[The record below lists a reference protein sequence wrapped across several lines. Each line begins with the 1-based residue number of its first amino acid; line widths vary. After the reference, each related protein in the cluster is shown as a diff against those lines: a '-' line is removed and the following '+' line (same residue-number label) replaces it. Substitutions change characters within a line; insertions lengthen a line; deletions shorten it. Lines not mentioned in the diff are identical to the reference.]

1 MNNLSA
7 IPSNPQASDL
17 KELVT
22 YYKRMLK
29 TIMQV
34 IVARYKK
41 KPNYPWIDTKIDLL
55 RGTDFAQDDPL
66 RGPQMI
72 YGWIQGRA
80 LEALVEHIL
89 WMRRKS
95 ADDETDSLCN
105 HMQQIIIELLQQ
117 LQTTRRK
124 NNGHLFFSMTVD
136 GAPVALTKS
145 GNIRKIELTQ
155 ASPFNYSD
163 LFAAKGM
170 YAATRFLENS
180 ELLNQAKSYC
190 LAVDDALWHDNFAS
204 DQQQFHSQ
212 NKAPQEKQGRPF
224 GPYMIQIG
232 TAALLAEHEQDN
244 DAVEMGLRLIE
255 YILQNHVNLNNR
267 WPELQDYDLC
277 EQIDDAS
284 SPFQTNGRVLSCPGH
299 ALEFVGLA
307 LKFTNIVKKRNLAA
321 PQQKQTIERIES
333 LMPALL
339 QQNFRNGF
347 NPAGGIFESVDLLA
361 RKPINSNMP
370 WWSLPETMRAALA
383 CHKIASTDK
392 EKQLCLDIFAA
403 CHNAF
408 VEHYVRPEL
417 HGMAYQ
423 TLDRFGKPVDAI
435 PATPDAD
442 PGYHTGLSMI
452 DCLEYLSKV

>member
-1 MNNLSA
+1 MNHLSA
-7 IPSNPQASDL
+7 IPSHPQASEL

-29 TIMQV
+29 TTMKV
-34 IVARYKK
+34 IVERYDKN
-41 KPNYPWIDTKIDLL
+41 PNYPWIDTKINLL
-55 RGTDFAQDDPL
+55 TGKDFSEDDPL
-66 RGPQMI
+66 RGPRMV

-80 LEALVEHIL
+80 LEALVGHIL
-89 WMRRKS
+89 WLRSETTDR
-95 ADDETDSLCN
+95 ETDDLCN
-105 HMQQIIIELLQQ
+105 HIQQIVIELLQQ
-117 LQTTRRK
+117 LQKTHKK
-124 NNGHLFFSMTVD
+124 NNGHLFFSMTAD
-136 GAPVALTKS
+136 GDPVALDKW
-145 GNIRKIELTQ
+145 GNVRKIKLTKI
-155 ASPFNYSD
+155 SPFNYSD

-170 YAATRFLENS
+170 YAAARFLENR
-180 ELLNQAKSYC
+180 ELITEAKNYC
-190 LAVDDALWHDNFAS
+190 LAVDHALWHDNFSS

-212 NKAPQEKQGRPF
+212 KKTPQKAQGRPF

-232 TAALLAEHEQDN
+232 TAALLAEHGQNNES
-244 DAVEMGLRLIE
+244 VEMGLQLID
-255 YILQNHVNLNNR
+255 YVLQNHVNLNNR
-267 WPELQDYDLC
+267 WPELQAYDLC
-277 EQIDDAS
+277 EQIDDQGA
-284 SPFQTNGRVLSCPGH
+284 PFQQNGFVLSCPGH
-299 ALEFVGLA
+299 VLEFVGLA
-307 LKFTNIVKKRNLAA
+307 LKFTNIVKKHNLAN
-321 PQQKQTIERIES
+321 PEQQRTVARIES

-347 NPAGGIFESVDLLA
+347 NPAGGIFESVDLLT

-383 CHKIASTDK
+383 CHEISGAER
-392 EKQLCLDIFAA
+392 EKQHCLDVFAA

-408 VEHYVRPEL
+408 AEHYVRAEL